1 MVSLKSTSPFYG
13 TLRCGI
19 ISTDR
24 KLAVR
29 NGGYCLKYL
38 FEYIVDSFS
47 LLENPLD
54 DYVVMAIIGII
65 AYGVAYSLVG
75 KLYNYD
81 IIDGRGAGHILHWI
95 IRLIVFVIIFY
106 LAATAIR
113 IYNWFVAL
121 PNYKWW
127 IIGLAM
133 GGSIVIY
140 GLCKVHSYRKRVLQ
154 EQVK

>member
-1 MVSLKSTSPFYG
+1 MVSLKSTSPFYS
-13 TLRCGI
+13 TVKCGI
-19 ISTDR
+19 ISTD
-24 KLAVR
+24 KNLAVR

-106 LAATAIR
+106 LVATAIR

-133 GGSIVIY
+133 GGSIVAY
-140 GLCKVHSYRKRVLQ
+140 SLRKVHSYRKRVLQ